1 MQEGTEANNKLGA
14 DLGNE
19 ANQFLQVKK
28 DLYFFPLLPF
38 HPSSLT
44 GF

>member
-28 DLYFFPLLPF
+28 RINIFPLLPF